1 MKERNRASSES
12 YSLSVKSKV
21 NRWILEH
28 DNSALF
34 NILYIGLAVVLSVW
48 LGLFWLIAVVG
59 IHALI
64 EFYRQYLIFNEPLL
78 AFNEMLWELKLDFAL
93 IFFAFWLAVYL
104 DFIFGIVGLTAGA
117 RVAAQAGSRVAQT
130 GTRFAVWQRVIR
142 GFFLSLDDAGMAMR
156 ALARK
161 KGNISDIA
169 QENEGHLTEQMQQVR
184 SSWFG
189 RYNKGDWFVILFGAT
204 IIILILISPFFT
216 GKSLSDVISIILGE
230 LKPF

>member
-1 MKERNRASSES
+1 MKEKSRES
-12 YSLSVKSKV
+12 VESNSLSAKSKA

-28 DNSALF
+28 DNSAIF

-64 EFYRQYLIFNEPLL
+64 EFYRQYLIFNKPQL

-93 IFFAFWLAVYL
+93 IIFAFWLAVYL
-104 DFIFGIVGLTAGA
+104 DFIFGIAGLAAGA

-161 KGNISDIA
+161 KVNISDTA
-169 QENEGHLTEQMQQVR
+169 EENDGYLIGQKKQVR
-184 SSWFG
+184 SSWCG
-189 RYNKGDWFVILFGAT
+189 RYSKGDWFVILFGTT
-204 IIILILISPFFT
+204 IVIFILFSPVIT
-216 GKSLSDVISIILGE
+216 GKSLSDVVSIILGE